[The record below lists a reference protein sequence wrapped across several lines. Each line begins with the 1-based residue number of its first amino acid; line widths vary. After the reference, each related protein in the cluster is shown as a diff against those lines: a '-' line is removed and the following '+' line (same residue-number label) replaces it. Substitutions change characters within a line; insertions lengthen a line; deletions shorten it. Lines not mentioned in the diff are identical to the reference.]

1 MEADRLNTPTTFEM
15 PLEVLGHELQFVQDP
30 NSKHLGTT
38 VWDASLVFAKFLE
51 RNCRKGRFS
60 PAKLKGK
67 RVIEL
72 GAGCGVS
79 GFGMALLG
87 CDVTVTDQKEVLPIL
102 QRNVDRNISR
112 VMQKNPESFGSIKVA
127 ELQWGDESHVK
138 AVGPPFDY
146 IIGTDVVYV
155 EHLLEPLLQ
164 TILGLSGPRT
174 TILLGNEIRST
185 CVHEKMLQMWKKNF
199 DVKTV
204 SKSKMDETFQHPSI
218 QLFIMGFKQLA
229 EGTKNSGQAAAD
241 KVDVETVVEDNDT
254 EQNIVVEGSG
264 LVEENTE
271 DHSNS
276 IPQNAQLSEW
286 EARRYGSMAAR
297 ILRDVKIS

>member
-1 MEADRLNTPTTFEM
+1 
-15 PLEVLGHELQFVQDP
+15 
-30 NSKHLGTT
+30 
-38 VWDASLVFAKFLE
+38 
-51 RNCRKGRFS
+51 
-60 PAKLKGK
+60 
-67 RVIEL
+67 
-72 GAGCGVS
+72 
-79 GFGMALLG
+79 
-87 CDVTVTDQKEVLPIL
+87 
-102 QRNVDRNISR
+102 
-112 VMQKNPESFGSIKVA
+112 
-127 ELQWGDESHVK
+127 
-138 AVGPPFDY
+138 
-146 IIGTDVVYV
+146 
-155 EHLLEPLLQ
+155 
-164 TILGLSGPRT
+164 
-174 TILLGNEIRST
+174 
-185 CVHEKMLQMWKKNF
+185 
-199 DVKTV
+199 
-204 SKSKMDETFQHPSI
+204 MDETFQHPSI